1 MKSLYNNSKL
11 LFPLGPIKGSSG
23 LHSHAAQIIDF
34 LISSELCHEYFVL
47 ELASPFLPKRSKAR
61 PRITNSRSI
70 NIVIAGGI
78 LILTLVYIN

>member
-34 LISSELCHEYFVL
+34 LISSELCHEYL